1 MSALTITWG
10 QVLFIS
16 FIFLAVYAAEMAF
29 FYWRLRQHHF
39 AEHLALVRL
48 RQLEKNLEELQR
60 RVQAESTASLMLRDM
75 PLPSVQTPIDPP
87 PPPVFE
93 RITQPI
99 TKKPPPTEPEGAA
112 SYNQA
117 IDLAKE
123 GANAQQLSRE
133 CGLSRGEADLIVSL
147 YGQPG
152 ERR

>member
-10 QVLFIS
+10 QVLFVALIV
-16 FIFLAVYAAEMAF
+16 LAVYVAEMAF

-48 RQLEKNLEELQR
+48 RALEKNFEALQH
-60 RVQAESTASLMLRDM
+60 RVQAESTTSLMLRDM
-75 PLPSVQTPIDPP
+75 PPPVVQTPSHPPSPAAEQVVVIPKKTPP
-87 PPPVFE
+87 P
-93 RITQPI
+93 
-99 TKKPPPTEPEGAA
+99 EPDSTA

-147 YGQPG
+147 YGLPG

>member
-1 MSALTITWG
+1 MSALTMTWG
-10 QVLFIS
+10 QVLFVS

-60 RVQAESTASLMLRDM
+60 RVHAESTASLMLRDM
-75 PLPSVQTPIDPP
+75 PPPSVQTPIDVPS
-87 PPPVFE
+87 PVFE
-93 RITQPI
+93 RIVPPT
-99 TKKPPPTEPEGAA
+99 TKKTPPAEPEGTA

-133 CGLSRGEADLIVSL
+133 CGLSRGEADLIVAL
-147 YGQPG
+147 YGLPG

>member
-10 QVLFIS
+10 QVLFVALIV
-16 FIFLAVYAAEMAF
+16 LAVYVAEMAF

-48 RQLEKNLEELQR
+48 RALEKNFEALQH
-60 RVQAESTASLMLRDM
+60 RVQAESTTSLMLRDM
-75 PLPSVQTPIDPP
+75 PAPVVQTPSHPPSPAAKQVVVIPKKTPP
-87 PPPVFE
+87 P
-93 RITQPI
+93 
-99 TKKPPPTEPEGAA
+99 EPDSTA

-147 YGQPG
+147 YGLPG

>member
-10 QVLFIS
+10 QVLFIAL
-16 FIFLAVYAAEMAF
+16 IILAVYAAEMAF

-39 AEHLALVRL
+39 SEHLALVRL
-48 RQLEKNLEELQR
+48 RELEKNLEALQR
-60 RVQAESTASLMLRDM
+60 RVHAESTASLMLRDM
-75 PLPSVQTPIDPP
+75 PQPAVQTPVNPP
-87 PPPVFE
+87 SSAPELIVATPKKISPP
-93 RITQPI
+93 
-99 TKKPPPTEPEGAA
+99 EPDSAA

-147 YGQPG
+147 YGLPG